1 MARISLDP
9 PRTLSYRI
17 AKWFF
22 RRRYGEV
29 LDPIRAMGHHKQV
42 LRAYGQFEQRALRWR
57 PVDVKINDLAEMAAA
72 AKIGGQ

>member
-17 AKWFF
+17 AEWFF
-22 RRRYGEV
+22 RRKYGEV

-42 LRAYGQFEQRALRWR
+42 
-57 PVDVKINDLAEMAAA
+57 
-72 AKIGGQ
+72 